1 MMIFR
6 LAASLLMVMAVIC
19 FLNLTPQNI
28 ADDIVQMTNQ
38 RESISDKAKA
48 LRTGKKKKSIGAR
61 LIYTQDALKAMG
73 KANKFALVVC
83 SSLALF
89 VVGAAFAILIDNVF
103 LVPTFAA
110 FFAVIPFVY
119 VRNSIT
125 HYEKH
130 ITDELETTLSI
141 ITTSYLRNGDI
152 ISSVRENL
160 DYIRPPLKD
169 HFAAFL
175 GDTGFISNI
184 KDSIRNLKVKVDD
197 DIFREWCDALIQC
210 QDDNTLKDTL
220 QPIITKLTDVRIV
233 NSELTA
239 MMSSV
244 RIEYYTMVGMV
255 VGNIPLLYVLNKDWF
270 HTLMYETAGKI
281 TLGVCG
287 LVIFVTYLFMLK
299 FTKPVAYKG

>member
-1 MMIFR
+1 MKKYPVITLCGSTRFKEEFERVQKELTLKGYIVISVGLFGHSGDDEVWEGMSENTLTETKRMLDDMHKKKIDMAGSIF
-6 LAASLLMVMAVIC
+6 VI
-19 FLNLTPQNI
+19 NPGGYIGDSTWS
-28 ADDIVQMTNQ
+28 
-38 RESISDKAKA
+38 EISYACM
-48 LRTGKKKKSIGAR
+48 LGKKIEF
-61 LIYTQDALKAMG
+61 LEDVPQH
-73 KANKFALVVC
+73 
-83 SSLALF
+83 
-89 VVGAAFAILIDNVF
+89 AIQA
-103 LVPTFAA
+103 T
-110 FFAVIPFVY
+110 
-119 VRNSIT
+119 
-125 HYEKH
+125 
-130 ITDELETTLSI
+130 
-141 ITTSYLRNGDI
+141 
-152 ISSVRENL
+152 VRERIEKAEQIAMQNL